1 MRTGEEIK
9 NHSQNFPR
17 KRNAKRYF
25 ADIIMNFT
33 NHCSKARD
41 YEAQNIEMLIC
52 GSFGSFIVI
61 FLFIRRG
68 GGGGYLVDTENLRRG
83 LHY

>member
-1 MRTGEEIK
+1 VNKKEKDENTESHK
-9 NHSQNFPR
+9 
-17 KRNAKRYF
+17 KNAKRYF

-61 FLFIRRG
+61 FGCSLCGVIAARWSIGR
-68 GGGGYLVDTENLRRG
+68 VRQR
-83 LHY
+83 